1 MPVKRN
7 KNLTP
12 AARLNMKR
20 IRELLNAN
28 LPDEARMMLAAKLFQ
43 LAGQGNVAALKLIL
57 QIMDEDPDDPDGI
70 EDNQLE
76 FVWVGEEDQP
86 GKT

>member
-1 MPVKRN
+1 MPIRRK
-7 KNLTP
+7 KKLTP
-12 AARLNMKR
+12 TARLNMKR
-20 IRELLNAN
+20 IRELLDTN
-28 LPDEARMMLAAKLFQ
+28 LPDEARMMLTAKLFQ

-57 QIMDEDPDDPDGI
+57 QIMDEPPADPDGI